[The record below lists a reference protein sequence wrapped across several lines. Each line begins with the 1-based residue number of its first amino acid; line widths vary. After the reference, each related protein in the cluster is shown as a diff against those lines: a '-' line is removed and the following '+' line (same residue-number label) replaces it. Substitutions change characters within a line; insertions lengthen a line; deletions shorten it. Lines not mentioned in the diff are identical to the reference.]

1 MAGVPIGLCT
11 CLVPSSPV
19 PLCTFNS
26 VMILQKG
33 VEFKS
38 SDPPLGGNVMGVE
51 VSSSLGIGHAS
62 LPTSFLV
69 PGGLLLLV
77 SWVLSA

>member
-1 MAGVPIGLCT
+1 
-11 CLVPSSPV
+11 
-19 PLCTFNS
+19 
-26 VMILQKG
+26 MILQKG

-38 SDPPLGGNVMGVE
+38 SDSPLGGNVMGVE
-51 VSSSLGIGHAS
+51 VPSLLGIGRAS